1 MNSSTNGLS
10 YSKPLSEKKD
20 AGDVKKNQ
28 TSEKKD
34 ASDVKKNQASKKKDA
49 SDVKKNQASEKKDA
63 SDVKK
68 NQASNQTRKGL
79 AYNTTGDPPSAANTK
94 STKSQT
100 INAPNFS
107 YG

>member
-20 AGDVKKNQ
+20 ASDVKKNQ
-28 TSEKKD
+28 TSKKKD

-49 SDVKKNQASEKKDA
+49 SDVKKNQASK
-63 SDVKK
+63 
-68 NQASNQTRKGL
+68 QTRKGL
-79 AYNTTGDPPSAANTK
+79 AYNTTGDPRSAANTK

-107 YG
+107 YGGSNQNGN